1 MKWFFKQHKILL
13 LSLLAVFAVVGT
25 TVALLV
31 ATDTQVTNSFQFA
44 KIDTS
49 ITEETGHPNEKLV
62 KIQNDDISSVY
73 VRARVVV
80 SGADVGVAKVEYV
93 TAQPDTLEPDT
104 IYVVYNAQGWDKSGE
119 WFYYKGI
126 LPGKQEGQNAPETPA
141 LMTQVFAG
149 ADVDST
155 HTFEVDVYQES
166 VLTSKT
172 DYVLA
177 EAQAAFKGN

>member
-1 MKWFFKQHKILL
+1 MKWFFKQYKILL
-13 LSLLAVFAVVGT
+13 LSLLAVVALVGG

-31 ATDTQVTNSFQFA
+31 ATDTQVVNSFQFA

-49 ITEETGHPNEKLV
+49 ITEETGQPNEKLV

-80 SGADVGVAKVEYV
+80 SGADVGVAKVVYV
-93 TAQPDTLEPDT
+93 TAKPDTLDPDT
-104 IYVVYNAQGWDKSGE
+104 IYVVYNDQGWDKSGE

-126 LPGKQEGQNAPETPA
+126 LPGKQENQDAPETAP

-149 ADVDST
+149 ANVDQT
-155 HTFEVDVYQES
+155 HSFEVDVYQES
-166 VLTSKT
+166 VLTSAEN
-172 DYVLA
+172 YVLS
-177 EAQAAFKGN
+177 EAQAAFAGN